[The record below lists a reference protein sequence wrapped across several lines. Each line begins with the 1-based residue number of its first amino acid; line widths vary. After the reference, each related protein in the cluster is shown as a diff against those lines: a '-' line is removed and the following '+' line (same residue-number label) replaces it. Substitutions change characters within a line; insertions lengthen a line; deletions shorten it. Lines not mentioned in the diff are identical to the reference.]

1 MRSRLTF
8 QYVTAQWFNAIK
20 PYPYF
25 PDYESD
31 YSMPDQNIQSVVSIP
46 VQVTSDGSGGRAKPD
61 LIDPFSQPKPSEDQV
76 HLNDA
81 ATSSTGTATATNL
94 PALPADILE
103 ALGESKVKDEVFGP
117 PVREEVSKRWGKI
130 IMEGLGKEQKQKLL
144 ESQLFPDNFQILK
157 APKLNP
163 EISTILTEST
173 INRDK
178 RLKYAQNQLGV
189 GIASL
194 TNLMSRLMDTEDI
207 NKTEIIKKLSETG
220 QILLDLHYQNTI
232 NRRKLIIYC
241 LDKKFLDIVQEV
253 KRDSFLF
260 GENLGE
266 KIKASKSAERSGL
279 QIKRPEPQPST
290 SYRNNQPAARRGNS
304 TGPLKQ
310 NQRTR
315 LSGPRPYRPPQ
326 ATSRRPAAAADRYTT
341 PSKAH
346 PRPTR
351 KTT

>member
-1 MRSRLTF
+1 MRSRLAF

-31 YSMPDQNIQSVVSIP
+31 YSIADRSIQSVISIP
-46 VQVTSDGSGGRAKPD
+46 VQGTSDGGGGRSD
-61 LIDPFSQPKPSEDQV
+61 LIDPPPQSKSSEEQV
-76 HLNDA
+76 HPNDA
-81 ATSSTGTATATNL
+81 ATASTSTATATCL
-94 PALPADILE
+94 PPLSADILE
-103 ALGESKVKDEVFGP
+103 ALGVSKVKDEVFGP
-117 PVREEVSKRWGKI
+117 PIREEVSKRWGKI

-144 ESQLFPDNFQILK
+144 ESHLFPDNFQILK

-173 INRDK
+173 VNRDK
-178 RLKYAQNQLGV
+178 RLKYAQDQLGV

-194 TNLMSRLMDTEDI
+194 TNLMSQLMDTGDI
-207 NKTEIIKKLSETG
+207 NKIEIIKKLSETG
-220 QILLDLHYQNTI
+220 QILLDLHYQNTV
-232 NRRKLIIYC
+232 NRRKLITYC
-241 LDKKFLDIVQEV
+241 LDKKFLDMVQEV

-290 SYRNNQPAARRGNS
+290 SYRPNQPAARRGNPS
-304 TGPLKQ
+304 GPLKQ

-326 ATSRRPAAAADRYTT
+326 ATSRRPTAAADRYTA
-341 PSKAH
+341 PSKTH